1 MALPKSRSYQMEA
14 KMQEHTCTLT
24 FSYPLMPVQSWLRPG
39 TGSHRAPSW
48 KSSSAN
54 VSIVFQQW
62 GSQRVVLGCIH
73 WFKFRSQVQALG
85 TILYVYGNPHHRTR
99 WELNCLTVRM
109 LCCPSSVAQN
119 WRAESISSVSPLAFH
134 SPGSPWNGGIMLNVH
149 FQVLSIFE
157 RFGFLATKF
166 RSQI

>member
-39 TGSHRAPSW
+39 TGSHRAHSW

-85 TILYVYGNPHHRTR
+85 TILYVYGNPQSQDSLRT
-99 WELNCLTVRM
+99 ELSDSTSALLPEFCSTELASREHLLSVPVGISFSRITLEWWHNAKCAFSSPKYIWKVRFS
-109 LCCPSSVAQN
+109 CY
-119 WRAESISSVSPLAFH
+119 
-134 SPGSPWNGGIMLNVH
+134 
-149 FQVLSIFE
+149 
-157 RFGFLATKF
+157 
-166 RSQI
+166 